1 MPKKYKKLDD
11 GYYRHRETYQGVEI
25 DLRAKD
31 ASELDEKVREKKN
44 SIDRGE
50 IAGANAGTTV
60 AAWCEEWLETYKK
73 PYVVKNTYTSYV
85 GYVNKYIK
93 PAIGKIKI
101 KDVRQSD
108 LQKILFSQE
117 GGSFSRVS
125 KLRITICSIFKSAY
139 INRIIYFDPSVG
151 LKLPNYENGTHRV
164 ITSGEKRTLEKVCEV
179 HPHGLFPMLI
189 LYCGLRPGECAVLRR
204 KNVDLK
210 KREIRIECALE
221 GNSKIIKLPKT
232 LSGIRTVPIPDEAFP
247 AVSAT
252 VSKIGDGEAFV
263 FDVNG
268 THPTDQTL
276 KRWWKSIRRA
286 MNIELGAK
294 MYRNQIKPE
303 DELVAEDF
311 TPYCLRHTYCT
322 MLQDAGI
329 PLNVAK
335 ELMGHKNVTVTANIY
350 THQTE
355 LQRTDAKKTIDA
367 HFARLNSRERKRLN
381 NRKKWGALRGV
392 KKGCRVFRRKY

>member
-117 GGSFSRVS
+117 GGSFFPVL
-125 KLRITICSIFKSAY
+125 LRIRSPLFFKSAY
-139 INRIIYFDPSVG
+139 INRIIYFDPS
-151 LKLPNYENGTHRV
+151 
-164 ITSGEKRTLEKVCEV
+164 SG
-179 HPHGLFPMLI
+179 
-189 LYCGLRPGECAVLRR
+189 
-204 KNVDLK
+204 
-210 KREIRIECALE
+210 
-221 GNSKIIKLPKT
+221 
-232 LSGIRTVPIPDEAFP
+232 
-247 AVSAT
+247 
-252 VSKIGDGEAFV
+252 
-263 FDVNG
+263 
-268 THPTDQTL
+268 
-276 KRWWKSIRRA
+276 
-286 MNIELGAK
+286 
-294 MYRNQIKPE
+294 
-303 DELVAEDF
+303 
-311 TPYCLRHTYCT
+311 
-322 MLQDAGI
+322 
-329 PLNVAK
+329 
-335 ELMGHKNVTVTANIY
+335 
-350 THQTE
+350 
-355 LQRTDAKKTIDA
+355 
-367 HFARLNSRERKRLN
+367 
-381 NRKKWGALRGV
+381 
-392 KKGCRVFRRKY
+392 